1 MSSDTLTPASL
12 PDGSVTS
19 TGIVPATTL
28 TTAPEASTPTETDV
42 WSGRP
47 STTTT
52 STVPSTIPPLP
63 GTEDD
68 RLTILLVGSDAGYG
82 RTGSR
87 ADTIMVMTVGL
98 ADGRIALFGIP
109 RNTGSVPLSEAAA
122 EALHKKVYV
131 NLISSLYSDAWE
143 HPELAAGG
151 GDPGAVVVRDTV
163 SMLLGIPV
171 DYYAVVD
178 MGGFVDVI
186 DALGGVT
193 VRVEERLRVR
203 LSPPTPDVPW
213 RVYDIQP
220 GIQTLDGLEALAFA
234 RSRTGS
240 SDYVRMGRQR
250 CLIAAL
256 LDQTKVTELLVRF
269 PVLVRV
275 VKESVRT
282 DIPIDRLQDLIKM
295 RSDLKTDAMITVGF
309 TPPKY
314 TAGTN
319 ALGYNILDQEL
330 VRETVRQIIEHPEDV
345 VAAEDDEGVDISDC
359 WKFE

>member
-1 MSSDTLTPASL
+1 
-12 PDGSVTS
+12 
-19 TGIVPATTL
+19 
-28 TTAPEASTPTETDV
+28 
-42 WSGRP
+42 
-47 STTTT
+47 
-52 STVPSTIPPLP
+52 
-63 GTEDD
+63 
-68 RLTILLVGSDAGYG
+68 
-82 RTGSR
+82 
-87 ADTIMVMTVGL
+87 MVMTVSL

-122 EALHKKVYV
+122 EALHKKVYM

-143 HPELAAGG
+143 HPELAAGS

-178 MGGFVDVI
+178 MGGFVDVV

-240 SDYVRMGRQR
+240 NDYVRMGRQR
-250 CLIAAL
+250 CVIAAL
-256 LDQTKVTELLVRF
+256 LDQTRVAELLVRF

-275 VKESVRT
+275 MKESVRT

-314 TAGTN
+314 TAGVN
-319 ALGYNILDQEL
+319 AMGYNILDQEL
-330 VRETVRQIIEHPEDV
+330 VRDTVRQIIEHPEDV
-345 VAAEDDEGVDISDC
+345 VGAEDNEDVDISHC